1 MNLIS
6 DLGTDLAVA
15 FFVEKRHRQ
24 KIESKDVPAFIEK
37 IEAVL
42 ESEAVDQ
49 AKPAAA
55 SHQTSRYSAN

>member
-15 FFVEKRHRQ
+15 FFVEKQHRQ
-24 KIESKDVPAFIEK
+24 KIESKDIPAFICR

-42 ESEAVDQ
+42 DSEAGDQ
-49 AKPAAA
+49 KPPIAVSDLI
-55 SHQTSRYSAN
+55 SHSCAH